1 MEALDRGRGSI
12 IIGRV
17 ATIATCPSCGARNRL
32 RPHAT
37 AVPRCARCKAPLPW
51 LVDASADTFDE
62 EVRAPVPVIV
72 DFWAPWCG
80 PCRMVSPAL
89 ERLARERAGALKVVK
104 LNVDEAPELAAEYRA
119 MSIPLLVVMRDG
131 EEVDRVV
138 GALPPPELERRLAP
152 VLGSVA
158 S

>member
-1 MEALDRGRGSI
+1 VASI
-12 IIGRV
+12 V
-17 ATIATCPSCGARNRL
+17 TCPACGARNRL

-37 AVPRCARCKAPLPW
+37 AIPRCARCKAPLPW
-51 LVDASADTFDE
+51 LVDAEARTFDE

-89 ERLARERAGALKVVK
+89 ERLAQARAGDVKVVK
-104 LNVDEAPELAAEYRA
+104 LNVDEAPELASRYRA
-119 MSIPLLVVMRDG
+119 MSIPTLVVMRDG

-152 VLGSVA
+152 ALA
-158 S
+158 SRTG